1 MATAATGWK
10 CTHTAEITAQ
20 TATTATIKVT
30 CYWQNDGWTY
40 DISHVS
46 AWVYCGGQSYKVK
59 NDGDIDST
67 ASSSTRVSCGSYSF
81 TVSKTHVAQALSCY
95 AKITSTS
102 SYVSGTKS
110 STAANV
116 SVTAKTSYA
125 VTYSANGGSSTP
137 AAQTK
142 WHDEN
147 LTLSEAITRTGH
159 NFKGWLSSAQSKTYA
174 AGALY
179 GYNTA
184 TTMTAQWDAH
194 TYAVTYNANGG
205 TGGPDKQT
213 KSYGTALTLSTAVP
227 TRQNY
232 NFKGWATSAAATA
245 AAYQPGGSYTS
256 NAAVTL
262 YAVWELAYQKPR
274 ISGYSV
280 ARTDANGNAN
290 DSGAY
295 AKVYFEW
302 QTDKTV
308 SSITVA
314 WVASEDNGSA
324 TISASGTSGTVS
336 QVVGGALSAD
346 ATYTVTVT
354 VADSGGENSESAT
367 LGGTAFTM
375 DFLEGGKGAAFGKPA
390 EKQNTLEVAW
400 DIEDKFG
407 TQIRN
412 GLAAYTGSTDAAID
426 PDTTLEQLVL
436 TNKNAPTTAFYFV
449 STMFYSTKSET
460 ANRAQIAV
468 PYNANARSMYHRY
481 YTGGAWSSWQK
492 YNNFIAETAGTA
504 DPDTTVEPMILT
516 NTNTPM
522 GAGYYMYIQT
532 VFQGTPS
539 ATGARSQTA
548 IPYNRIGSVYH
559 RYYASGAWSEWR
571 RHVNADEIGAYITES
586 GTSGIWHYRKWSDG
600 TAECW
605 GNTTNTSVSITQAFG
620 NVYRSTTTFKQSFP
634 FTFADIPYCSVS
646 IGSAGDWAL
655 WEISRYRANTT
666 TTKEVYVGRASS
678 NSGVSVTFSWYAK
691 GKLA

>member
-59 NDGDIDST
+59 NDGAIDST
-67 ASSSTRVSCGSYSF
+67 ASTSAKVSCGSYSF
-81 TVSKTHVAQALSCY
+81 TVNKAHAAQALSCY

-125 VTYSANGGSSTP
+125 VTYAANGGSSTP

-147 LTLSEAITRTGH
+147 LTLSDAITRTGH

-205 TGGPDKQT
+205 AGAPAAQT
-213 KSYGTALTLSTAVP
+213 KTYGTALTLSSTVP
-227 TRQNY
+227 TRENY
-232 NFKGWATSAAATA
+232 NFKGWATSATGAVTYAPGASYATN
-245 AAYQPGGSYTS
+245 T
-256 NAAVTL
+256 AVTL

-295 AKVYFEW
+295 AKVSFEW

-314 WVASEDNGSA
+314 WVASADNGSA
-324 TISASGTSGTVS
+324 TIAATGTSGTVS
-336 QVVGGALSAD
+336 QVVGGDLSTD
-346 ATYTVTVT
+346 ATYTVTVI
-354 VADSGGENSESAT
+354 VADSDGSTPASAT
-367 LGGTAFTM
+367 LAGMAFSI
-375 DFLEGGKGAAFGKPA
+375 DFKEGGNGVAFGKPA
-390 EKQNTLEVAW
+390 ERENTAEFAFDVKMNGAAQVNGAFEANG
-400 DIEDKFG
+400 DATFNAAIYDKFSK
-407 TQIRN
+407 QICN
-412 GLAAYTGSTDAAID
+412 GLAVYQSSGID
-426 PDTTLEQLVL
+426 PNTTTDHVIL
-436 TNKNAPTTAFYFV
+436 TAHANGPMGASVYYYIITVFTSGKSTASY
-449 STMFYSTKSET
+449 K
-460 ANRAQIAV
+460 AQYAI
-468 PYNANARSMYHRY
+468 PYTQNGSMYHRY
-481 YTGGAWSSWQK
+481 Y
-492 YNNFIAETAGTA
+492 N
-504 DPDTTVEPMILT
+504 
-516 NTNTPM
+516 
-522 GAGYYMYIQT
+522 
-532 VFQGTPS
+532 
-539 ATGARSQTA
+539 
-548 IPYNRIGSVYH
+548 GS
-559 RYYASGAWSEWR
+559 WSEWR
-571 RHVNADEIGAYITES
+571 RHINADENVEFVTASSLGTNGAGYIHYSS
-586 GTSGIWHYRKWSDG
+586 GLCIQWGNVAIAL
-600 TAECW
+600 TAKTV
-605 GNTTNTSVSITQAFG
+605 GNTTVTFQTAFSATPSIVVTAQSTVPGTYYMETAMASPSNTSFKIYA
-620 NVYRSTTTFKQSFP
+620 YRTN
-634 FTFADIPYCSVS
+634 ADSGTYHRWVA
-646 IGSAGDWAL
+646 IG
-655 WEISRYRANTT
+655 Y
-666 TTKEVYVGRASS
+666 KE
-678 NSGVSVTFSWYAK
+678 
-691 GKLA
+691 